1 MDEYN
6 IVIASVGGQGG
17 LTLSRVIGQAALLKG
32 YRVRIGETLGM
43 SQRGGIVQS
52 YVRIGERVESPL
64 IEEGKAN
71 AILGL
76 EPIETLRAA
85 RVYANKSTLII
96 VNTEPIHTITTITG
110 REKYP
115 PLLDVLDELRRISD
129 NVVAVNA
136 TEYARSRGL
145 PYSTN
150 IVILAVFVS
159 KTNVM
164 EPEYYIRGIRAFV
177 RRLTEKNIELFNS
190 VLMNA
195 DKVLSIISP
204 QR

>member
-52 YVRIGERVESPL
+52 YVRIGKRIESPL
-64 IEEGKAN
+64 IEERGAD

-76 EPIETLRAA
+76 EPVETLRAA
-85 RVYANKSTLII
+85 RVYANENTLII
-96 VNTEPIHTITTITG
+96 VNMEPIHTITTITG
-110 REKYP
+110 RERYP
-115 PLLDVLDELRRISD
+115 PLLSILNELKEISK

-136 TEYARSRGL
+136 TEYAKNKGL

-150 IVILAVFVS
+150 IVVLAIFAS
-159 KTNVM
+159 KTNII
-164 EPEYYIRGIRAFV
+164 EPRLYIEGIRTFV
-177 RRLTEKNIELFNS
+177 RRLTEKNIELFND
-190 VLMNA
+190 VLVNA
-195 DKVLSIISP
+195 RKIIS
-204 QR
+204 

>member
-32 YRVRIGETLGM
+32 YHVRIGETLGM

-64 IEEGKAN
+64 IGEGEAN

-76 EPIETLRAA
+76 EPVETLRAA
-85 RVYANKSTLII
+85 RVYANKNTLII
-96 VNTEPIHTITTITG
+96 VNAEPIHTITTITG

-115 PLLDVLDELRRISD
+115 PLLDILNELQNISD
-129 NVVAVNA
+129 NVIVVNA
-136 TEYARSRGL
+136 TEYVRSKGL

-150 IVILAVFVS
+150 IAILAVFAS
-159 KTNVM
+159 KTDII
-164 EPEYYIRGIRAFV
+164 EPEYYVKGIKAFV
-177 RRLTEKNIELFNS
+177 RRLTKENIELFSNILRS
-190 VLMNA
+190 P
-195 DKVLSIISP
+195 DKVISIF
-204 QR
+204 RHR

>member
-1 MDEYN
+1 MDEFN

-32 YRVRIGETLGM
+32 YHVRIGETLGM

-64 IEEGKAN
+64 IEEGKADT
-71 AILGL
+71 ILGL
-76 EPIETLRAA
+76 EPVETLRAA
-85 RVYANKSTLII
+85 RTYANKNTLVI

-115 PLLDVLDELRRISD
+115 PLLDVLDELRSISD
-129 NVVAVNA
+129 NVVVVNA
-136 TEYARSRGL
+136 TGYARDKGL

-150 IVILAVFVS
+150 IVILAVFASRV
-159 KTNVM
+159 NII
-164 EPEYYIRGIRAFV
+164 EPEYYIKGIELFV
-177 RRLTEKNIELFNS
+177 RRLTKENIELFNS
-190 VLMNA
+190 ILS
-195 DKVLSIISP
+195 DPSKVLSLIVPSK
-204 QR
+204 